1 VQEISMSTQERLLV
15 CVGTSTFSADVI
27 RATKR
32 MASSLN
38 AEWLAVHVK
47 TPRMVRLPE
56 ADQNQ
61 AVQNLQL
68 AEQLGAQAFT
78 LFSRNLGGKI
88 ADFAQ
93 RHNITRII
101 VGKPSRHRWHDIIFG
116 SIVDE
121 LVRMSNEIDVY
132 FITGEPGKAKPSPVL
147 RKTKEIHFLGYGMGL
162 LYAIVATGLGFL
174 IYPYLDLSNLIMVYL
189 LGVMIT
195 AIHWGR
201 GPASLNA
208 FLSVMAFYF
217 FFVPVRYSFTLVETH
232 FIFTFAVMLLVALV
246 ISHLATL
253 IKGQAE
259 AARLQE
265 RQTTAMHTLSR
276 QLATTRGIEN
286 IVQVA
291 LKQIGE
297 IFECQ
302 VAALLPGEDGRLS
315 PVVSDLSVVSEKDKI
330 KELNVAKWTFR
341 TGQMAGWGTK
351 TSPESSFFYIPLQA
365 TKEVIGVLALRFK
378 DPTTELWLLPEQL
391 RLSLLESLCKQVALA
406 LEVERLEK
414 AAIELQTAPETG
426 PHRIVR

>member
-1 VQEISMSTQERLLV
+1 VENISKLTTERLLV
-15 CVGTSTFSADVI
+15 CVGPSTSSADVI
-27 RATKR
+27 RDTKR

-38 AEWLAVHVK
+38 AEWFAVYVK
-47 TPRMVRLPE
+47 TPRMVQLPE
-56 ADQNQ
+56 AKQNQ

-68 AEQLGAQAFT
+68 AEQLGAQTFT
-78 LFSRNLGGKI
+78 LFSRNLGEKI

-93 RHNITRII
+93 RHDITRII

-121 LVRMSNEIDVY
+121 LVRMCSEIDVY
-132 FITGEPGKAKPSPVL
+132 FITGEPGKTKPSPVPG
-147 RKTKEIHFLGYGMGL
+147 KTKDIHFLGYGMGL
-162 LYAIVATGLGFL
+162 LYAIVATGIGFL

-189 LGVMIT
+189 LGVMVT

-208 FLSVMAFYF
+208 FLSVTAFYF

-232 FIFTFAVMLLVALV
+232 FIFTFAVMLLLALV
-246 ISHLATL
+246 ISHLTIL

-265 RQTTAMHTLSR
+265 RQITAMHSLSR

-286 IVQVA
+286 ILQVG

-330 KELNVAKWTFR
+330 KELNGAKWAFR
-341 TGQMAGWGTK
+341 TGQMAGCGTK
-351 TSPESSFFYIPLQA
+351 ISPESSFLYIPLQA
-365 TKEVIGVLALRFK
+365 TKEVIGVLALRLK
-378 DPTTELWLLPEQL
+378 DPATELWLLPEQL
-391 RLSLLESLCKQVALA
+391 RLSLLESLSKQVALA

-414 AAIELQTAPETG
+414 AALKVQTG
-426 PHRIVR
+426 

>member
-1 VQEISMSTQERLLV
+1 MENISKLTTERLLV
-15 CVGTSTFSADVI
+15 CVGPSTSSADVI
-27 RATKR
+27 RATKS

-38 AEWLAVHVK
+38 AEWFAVYVK
-47 TPRMVRLPE
+47 TPRMVQLPE
-56 ADQNQ
+56 AEQNQ

-68 AEQLGAQAFT
+68 AEHLGAQTFT
-78 LFSRNLGGKI
+78 LFSRNLGEKI
-88 ADFAQ
+88 GDFAR

-101 VGKPSRHRWHDIIFG
+101 AGKPSHYRWQDFIFG

-121 LVRMSNEIDVY
+121 LVLMSSEIDVY
-132 FITGEPGKAKPSPVL
+132 FITGEPGTTKELPVL
-147 RKTKEIHFLGYGMGL
+147 LKPKGIPFSDYGMGL

-189 LGVMIT
+189 LGVMVT

-201 GPASLNA
+201 GPAILNA
-208 FLSVMAFYF
+208 FLSVTAFYF

-246 ISHLATL
+246 ISHLTIL

-265 RQTTAMHTLSR
+265 RQITAMHTLSR

-286 IVQVA
+286 ILQVA

-315 PVVSDLSVVSEKDKI
+315 PVVSDLSAVSEKDKI
-330 KELNVAKWTFR
+330 KELNVAKWAFR
-341 TGQMAGWGTK
+341 TGQMAGWGTQ
-351 TSPESSFFYIPLQA
+351 TSPDSPFFYIPLQA
-365 TKEVIGVLALRFK
+365 TKDVIGVLALRLK
-378 DPTTELWLLPEQL
+378 DPATELWLLPEQL
-391 RLSLLESLCKQVALA
+391 RLSLLESLAKQVALA

-414 AAIELQTAPETG
+414 AALEVQTAPETG